1 MKKLLYSPDYTEK
14 IKNLKI
20 YLDNQFG
27 SDVRK
32 RVIKDIGIKVRSL
45 RDNENIGYSVRDMY
59 GVDTDCL
66 CFFIRKNYVFYKVDA
81 DCIYIINIYNE
92 REDFMRNLFGI
103 RTASDETEDYW
114 NE

>member
-14 IKNLKI
+14 IKTLKI

-66 CFFIRKNYVFYKVDA
+66 CFFIRKNYVFYKVDD

>member
-14 IKNLKI
+14 IKNLKK

-66 CFFIRKNYVFYKVDA
+66 CFFIRKNYVFYKV
-81 DCIYIINIYNE
+81 E
-92 REDFMRNLFGI
+92 GK
-103 RTASDETEDYW
+103 TK
-114 NE
+114 